1 MDQIAP
7 TTFWSVTTIVA
18 SAIGAVFFLSVS
30 HSGEPRHSDAAS
42 ENEVNQI
49 EVKLERVATDV
60 EYNKILLGDLK
71 TEIRELRTEQNESSR
86 EILEA
91 IRNGNQ

>member
-1 MDQIAP
+1 MDQITP
-7 TTFWSVTTIVA
+7 TTFWSTTTIIA

-30 HSGEPRHSDAAS
+30 HSGEPKHPEAAS
-42 ENEVNQI
+42 EKEVNQI

-71 TEIRELRTEQNESSR
+71 IEIRELRTEQTESSR

-91 IRNGNQ
+91 IRNGN

>member
-1 MDQIAP
+1 MDRVTPI
-7 TTFWSVTTIVA
+7 TFWGALTVVA
-18 SAIGAVFFLSVS
+18 ASIGTVFSMSVS
-30 HSGEPRHSDAAS
+30 HSGEPKHPEAAS
-42 ENEVNQI
+42 EKEVNQI

-60 EYNKILLGDLK
+60 EYNKVLLGDLK

-91 IRNGNQ
+91 IRNGN